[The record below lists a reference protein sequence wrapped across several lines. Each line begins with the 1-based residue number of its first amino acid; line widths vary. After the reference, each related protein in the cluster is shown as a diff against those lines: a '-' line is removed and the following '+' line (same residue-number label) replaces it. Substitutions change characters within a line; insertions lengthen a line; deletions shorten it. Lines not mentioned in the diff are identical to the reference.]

1 MKKILV
7 RKMENFELEILPN
20 ELWSTVNYVDYKS
33 GKEVVDEKLMISSC
47 GRVLSLKSEI
57 PTLITPQ
64 VQNAGYQIIKV
75 GNVWKTLHRVV
86 AHLFLD
92 KPVDGINEV
101 DHIDGNKLNNCA
113 ANLQWI
119 SHKSNL
125 EKRIKAEIRKKDM
138 IIDYALL
145 ESYYAKKDD
154 ITDKVFMYDL
164 NGCFVCSFPSVR
176 QAALATGSSSQLIS
190 QCLNGSRLLYRG
202 HIWLNKQDD
211 IISVMKRI
219 KEEVLDTGKTGYH
232 IYNNKDFDY
241 NVFEEIAKYA

>member
-7 RKMENFELEILPN
+7 KKMENFELETLPN

-33 GKEVVDEKLMISSC
+33 GKKVVDEKLMISNY

-57 PTLITPQ
+57 PTLIMPQ
-64 VQNAGYQIIKV
+64 LQNAGYQIIKV
-75 GNVWKTLHRVV
+75 GGVWKTLHRVV
-86 AHLFLD
+86 AHLFLS
-92 KPVDGINEV
+92 KPADGINEV
-101 DHIDGNKLNNCA
+101 DHIDGDKLNNCA
-113 ANLQWI
+113 YNLQWI

-125 EKRIKAEIRKKDM
+125 EKKIKVEKRKKDM

-145 ESYYAKKDD
+145 ESYYAKKDG

-164 NGCFVCSFPSVR
+164 NGVFICSFPSVR
-176 QAALATGSSSQLIS
+176 QAALATGSSAQLIS

-219 KEEVLDTGKTGYH
+219 KEEVIDTGKTGYH
-232 IYNNKDFDY
+232 VYNNKDFDY
-241 NVFEEIAKYA
+241 DVFEKIDKYV